1 MGNVLITGASS
12 GIGRACAELFAK
24 SGYNLI
30 LNARR
35 IDRLEKLSNDLQQYR
50 IKTFIKKVDMRNR
63 NEVLEFVESIPQA
76 FKPIDVLINN
86 AGLSRGLEPLD
97 KGNMDDWDEMIDT
110 NIKGVL
116 YITRAVIGIMRS
128 QGFGHIINIG
138 SIAGHESYPGGN
150 VYCATKAA
158 IKSLTKSLRM
168 DLIRTNIRVTSID
181 PGMVETE
188 FSEVRFRDKER
199 AKKVYENIKPLS
211 AEDVA
216 EVIYF
221 CATRPQHVN
230 IEDVIVT
237 PTQQVSA
244 LINDRDYKR
253 QN

>member
-1 MGNVLITGASS
+1 MGSVIITGASS

-24 SGYNLI
+24 SGHDLI
-30 LNARR
+30 VNARR
-35 IDRLEKLSNDLQQYR
+35 IDRLESLARDLQQYK
-50 IKTFIKKVDMRNR
+50 IKVFFKQVDMMNR
-63 NEVLEFVESIPQA
+63 KEVLEFVKSIPQA
-76 FKPIDVLINN
+76 FHPIDVLINN

-97 KGNMDDWDEMIDT
+97 KGSIDDWQEMIDT

-116 YITRAVIGIMRS
+116 YMTKAVLTIMRF
-128 QGFGHIINIG
+128 QGHGHIINLG

-168 DLIRTNIRVTSID
+168 DLIRTNIRVTSVD

-199 AKKVYENIKPLS
+199 AKKVYQNIRPLT
-211 AEDVA
+211 AGDVA
-216 EVIYF
+216 EVIHF
-221 CATRPQHVN
+221 CATRPPHVN

-237 PTQQVSA
+237 PTQQVNA
-244 LINDRDYKR
+244 MMNDRDYK
-253 QN
+253 

>member
-1 MGNVLITGASS
+1 MGSVLITGASS
-12 GIGRACAELFAK
+12 GIGRACAEIFAK
-24 SGYNLI
+24 SGYDLI

-35 IDRLEKLSNDLQQYR
+35 IDRLEKLSRDLQQYR
-50 IKTFIKKVDMRNR
+50 VKTFMRKVDMREKD
-63 NEVLEFVESIPQA
+63 EVFEFIKSIPQE

-97 KGNMDDWDEMIDT
+97 KGNTDDWDEMIDT
-110 NIKGVL
+110 NIRGLLLMTK
-116 YITRAVIGIMRS
+116 AVIPIMKS
-128 QGFGHIINIG
+128 QGYGHIINVG

-150 VYCATKAA
+150 VYSATKAA
-158 IKSLTKSLRM
+158 VNSLTKSLRM
-168 DLIRTNIRVTSID
+168 DLIKTNMRVTSVD

-199 AKKVYENIKPLS
+199 AKKVYENIKPLT
-211 AEDVA
+211 AGDVA

-230 IEDVIVT
+230 IEDVIMT

-244 LINDRDYKR
+244 MVNDRDYKK
-253 QN
+253 

>member
-12 GIGRACAELFAK
+12 GIGRACAEVFAK

-35 IDRLEKLSNDLQQYR
+35 TDRLEKLSNDLQQYKV
-50 IKTFIKKVDMRNR
+50 KTFIRRVDMRNKDQ
-63 NEVLEFVESIPQA
+63 VLEFVESIPQA
-76 FKPIDVLINN
+76 FKPIDALINN

-97 KGNMDDWDEMIDT
+97 KGNTDDWDEMIDT
-110 NIKGVL
+110 NIRGVL
-116 YITRAVIGIMRS
+116 YITKAVIAIMRS
-128 QGFGHIINIG
+128 QKSGHIINIG

-158 IKSLTKSLRM
+158 INSLTKSLRM
-168 DLIRTNIRVTSID
+168 DLIRTNIRVTSVD

-199 AKKVYENIKPLS
+199 AKKVYENIKPLC
-211 AEDVA
+211 AKDVA
-216 EVIYF
+216 DVIYF

-230 IEDVIVT
+230 IEDVIIT

-244 LINDRDYKR
+244 LINDRDYRK
-253 QN
+253 

>member
-1 MGNVLITGASS
+1 MMGSVIITGASS
-12 GIGRACAELFAK
+12 GIGRACAELFAR

-35 IDRLEKLSNDLQQYR
+35 IDRLESLAKGLEQYK
-50 IKTFIKKVDMRNR
+50 IKVFFKQVDMRNQK
-63 NEVLEFVESIPQA
+63 EVLEFVKSIPQA
-76 FKPIDVLINN
+76 FQPIDVLINN

-97 KGNMDDWDEMIDT
+97 KGSIDDWHEMIDT

-116 YITRAVIGIMRS
+116 YMTKAVLMIMRS
-128 QGFGHIINIG
+128 QGHGHIINLG

-168 DLIRTNIRVTSID
+168 DLIRANIRVTSVD

-199 AKKVYENIKPLS
+199 AKKVYQNIKPLT
-211 AEDVA
+211 AADVA
-216 EVIYF
+216 DVIYF

-237 PTQQVSA
+237 PTQQVNA
-244 LINDRDYKR
+244 MMNDRDYK
-253 QN
+253 